1 MINSIFIHV
10 GPAPIDITAQNNLLL
25 HASAGFSG
33 GHVFFVG
40 TVRGDEVCAITLE
53 HYPGMTEKALTVI
66 AKKAQKR
73 WNLATAAVT
82 HRVGRLLPGETIVFV
97 GCSSPHRQ
105 DAFAACQYIIDR
117 LKTDAPFWKKE
128 ETLSGYRWVKRA
140 PADTT
145 NHRQPRE

>member
-73 WNLATAAVT
+73 WNLATARRHPSRGPAFT
-82 HRVGRLLPGETIVFV
+82 RRDDCFCRLLIPSSPRRLLPLANI
-97 GCSSPHRQ
+97 
-105 DAFAACQYIIDR
+105 
-117 LKTDAPFWKKE
+117 
-128 ETLSGYRWVKRA
+128 
-140 PADTT
+140 
-145 NHRQPRE
+145 

>member
-66 AKKAQKR
+66 AKKSTKTLEFGDRRRHPSRGPAFTR
-73 WNLATAAVT
+73 
-82 HRVGRLLPGETIVFV
+82 RDDCFCRLLIP
-97 GCSSPHRQ
+97 SSPRR
-105 DAFAACQYIIDR
+105 FCR
-117 LKTDAPFWKKE
+117 LPI
-128 ETLSGYRWVKRA
+128 Y
-140 PADTT
+140 
-145 NHRQPRE
+145 N

>member
-1 MINSIFIHV
+1 MFFLS
-10 GPAPIDITAQNNLLL
+10 AQC
-25 HASAGFSG
+25 AA
-33 GHVFFVG
+33 
-40 TVRGDEVCAITLE
+40 TRVCAITLE

-128 ETLSGYRWVKRA
+128 ETLSGYRWVKPA

>member
-82 HRVGRLLPGETIVFV
+82 HRVGRLLPE
-97 GCSSPHRQ
+97 R
-105 DAFAACQYIIDR
+105 R
-117 LKTDAPFWKKE
+117 LFLSVAHPLIAKTLLPLA
-128 ETLSGYRWVKRA
+128 
-140 PADTT
+140 
-145 NHRQPRE
+145 NI